1 MRCVLVRVRQ
11 NGVQLA
17 LPAWMLDDVFCARL
31 RYEDEPVVATAA
43 LIALRELLDAQPQV
57 ASLAETRQQKRRIPK
72 PGR

>member
-1 MRCVLVRVRQ
+1 MFVRVRQ

-17 LPAWMLDDVFCARL
+17 LPAWMLDDAFCARL
-31 RYEDEPVVATAA
+31 RYEGTPVVATSA

-57 ASLAETRQQKRRIPK
+57 ASLAERGQQQRRIPK